1 VNGSDSPSDVCQ
13 NTDNPMR
20 RNTVPFMN
28 RKMDKRR
35 LFNGNAGFW
44 SGSGGFGSNR
54 GTRDDI
60 F

>member
-1 VNGSDSPSDVCQ
+1 
-13 NTDNPMR
+13 
-20 RNTVPFMN
+20 VPFMN